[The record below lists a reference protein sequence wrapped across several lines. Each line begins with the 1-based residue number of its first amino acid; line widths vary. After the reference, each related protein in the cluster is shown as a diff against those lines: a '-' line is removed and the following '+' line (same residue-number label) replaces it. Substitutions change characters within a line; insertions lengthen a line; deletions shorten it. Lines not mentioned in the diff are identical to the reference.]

1 MQSIRCLVVGSLI
14 VAMAATARGQITFE
28 LARDSLTTPPT
39 AVFLAGS
46 FNDWNTSATMM
57 FSDGTAWRTAVALP
71 DGRHY
76 YKFAWMDRRG
86 EKHWLNDPANPFLA
100 DNGQHGANN
109 FVEVR
114 GGARIVATEGLER
127 FEWSAPNAKW
137 VAVAG
142 DFNGWY
148 LGQFR
153 LVKQPD
159 GLWIAYLPIK
169 RPFSYKF
176 IIDGWWTLDLE
187 DQALRAPNGLGGL
200 NSFRPAAEVTSP
212 SAVRI
217 SRPIRA
223 GDSGEIDLV
232 TSYAAA
238 ADYGKAVALARK
250 VADVNAAATG
260 STSPLVL
267 KVLELEA
274 AIHKRWNRLDDAA
287 ACWRRLADSNVD
299 TSITRRAINELA
311 AYYLFVKQDHDAGM
325 RLNELAIARAGGRL
339 DIVNALITH
348 LKEELRNGRWGESL
362 ALLEQILPRLPAP
375 DAQNKQYAAEL
386 TELWLIKATIHNHNK
401 QEKEARAAYEK
412 IIEISPWSDSMN
424 AQRARRYLD
433 RHPKAK
439 SASE

>member
-1 MQSIRCLVVGSLI
+1 VVGSLFVALASDAPSQI
-14 VAMAATARGQITFE
+14 VFE
-28 LARDSLTTPPT
+28 LPADGLTTPPV
-39 AVFLAGS
+39 AVLLAGS
-46 FNDWNTSATMM
+46 FNDWSRGATTM
-57 FSDGTAWRTAVALP
+57 SLVGAAWRAVAWLP

-76 YKFAWMDRRG
+76 YRFLWTDARG
-86 EKHWLNDPANPFLA
+86 KKHWLNDPASPFLA

-109 FVEVR
+109 FVDVR
-114 GGARIVATEGLER
+114 GGVRVHETGGLER
-127 FEWSAPNAKW
+127 FEWRAPNAKW

-153 LVKQPD
+153 LVKETPD
-159 GLWIAYLPIK
+159 TWAAWLPLK

-187 DQALRAPNGLGGL
+187 DQGPRAPNGLGGL

-223 GDSGEIDLV
+223 GDVNELDWV
-232 TSYAAA
+232 TSYATV

-250 VADVNAAATG
+250 VADVNATATG

-267 KVLELEA
+267 RSLELEA

-287 ACWRRLADSNVD
+287 ACWKRLADANVD

-311 AYYLFVKQDHDAGM
+311 AYYLFVKQDHEAGM
-325 RLNELAIARAGGRL
+325 RLNELAIARAPNRL
-339 DIVNALITH
+339 DIVRALITH
-348 LKEELRNGRWGESL
+348 LKEELRNGRWDESL
-362 ALLEQILPRLPAP
+362 GILEKTLPCLSPA
-375 DAQNKQYAAEL
+375 DAKDKEYAAEL

-433 RHPKAK
+433 RHPKAN
-439 SASE
+439 SVPE

>member
-1 MQSIRCLVVGSLI
+1 MRCIRCLVVGSLFVALASDAPSQI
-14 VAMAATARGQITFE
+14 VFE
-28 LARDSLTTPPT
+28 LPADRLTTPPV
-39 AVFLAGS
+39 AVLLAGS
-46 FNDWNTSATMM
+46 FNDWSRGATTM
-57 FSDGTAWRTAVALP
+57 SLVGAAWRTVAWLP

-76 YKFAWMDRRG
+76 YRFLWTDARG
-86 EKHWLNDPANPFLA
+86 KKHWLNDPSSPFLA

-109 FVEVR
+109 FVDVR
-114 GGARIVATEGLER
+114 GGMRVQETGGLER
-127 FEWSAPNAKW
+127 FEWRAPNAKW

-153 LVKQPD
+153 LVKETPD
-159 GLWIAYLPIK
+159 TWVAYLPIK

-187 DQALRAPNGLGGL
+187 DQAPRASNGLGGL

-223 GDSGEIDLV
+223 GDGREIDLV

-250 VADVNAAATG
+250 VADVNATAAG

-267 KVLELEA
+267 KALELEA

-287 ACWRRLADSNVD
+287 ACWKRLADSNVD

-311 AYYLFVKQDHDAGM
+311 AYYLFVKQDHEAGM
-325 RLNELAIARAGGRL
+325 RLNELAIARAPNRL
-339 DIVNALITH
+339 DIVRALITH
-348 LKEELRNGRWGESL
+348 LKEELRNGRWDESL
-362 ALLEQILPRLPAP
+362 AILEQTMPRLPAP
-375 DAQNKQYAAEL
+375 NGKNKEYAAEL
-386 TELWLIKATIHNHNK
+386 TELWLIKATIHNHK
-401 QEKEARAAYEK
+401 QQEKEARAAYEK
-412 IIEISPWSDSMN
+412 IIAISPWSDSMN
-424 AQRARRYLD
+424 AQRARRYLE
-433 RHPKAK
+433 RHPQAPSGK
-439 SASE
+439 E